1 MIELLSLV
9 VLAIVVFALCALI
22 AWLDW
27 NNRKERSKLINAI
40 VAKTPEQMRDLEF
53 VEKVQTAKIE
63 TPSQSDLIDQAN
75 MSDED
80 FEKYIEGDNGQSN

>member
-1 MIELLSLV
+1 MIEVLSLAI
-9 VLAIVVFALCALI
+9 LAIVVFALCALI